1 MATVSTCAL
10 LAILSW
16 TLEKP
21 RKPKPPAKARMD
33 TAAIAAAIAARND
46 ARKAKNFA
54 ESDRI
59 RDELLANGIV
69 LKDGPQGTTWEV
81 QK

>member
-1 MATVSTCAL
+1 
-10 LAILSW
+10 
-16 TLEKP
+16 
-21 RKPKPPAKARMD
+21 MD
-33 TAAIAAAIAARND
+33 AVAIADAIAARNA
-46 ARKAKNFA
+46 ARKARNFA

-81 QK
+81 KR

>member
-1 MATVSTCAL
+1 MQLKIA
-10 LAILSW
+10 
-16 TLEKP
+16 
-21 RKPKPPAKARMD
+21 AKAKVD

-46 ARKAKNFA
+46 ARKAKNFR

-59 RDELLANGIV
+59 RDELLAKGIV
-69 LKDGPQGTTWEV
+69 LKDGPQGTTWDV

>member
-1 MATVSTCAL
+1 LGFSAKPEAL
-10 LAILSW
+10 KSKK
-16 TLEKP
+16 EV
-21 RKPKPPAKARMD
+21 D
-33 TAAIAAAIAARND
+33 TAVIERAIEARNA

-59 RDELLANGIV
+59 RDELAAQGII

-81 QK
+81 KK